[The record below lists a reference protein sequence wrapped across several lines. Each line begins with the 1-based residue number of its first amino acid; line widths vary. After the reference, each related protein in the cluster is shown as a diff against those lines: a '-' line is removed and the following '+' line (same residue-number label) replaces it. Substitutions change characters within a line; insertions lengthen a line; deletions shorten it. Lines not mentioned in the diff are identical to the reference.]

1 MKTYMCLGVRFEGS
15 NKVYNYLSDDLTIEK
30 GDYVVVSGTIDKVV
44 QVVDV
49 GVYTEEELPYPLGK
63 LKKIKGLYKKKD
75 DRYLARLMDDDLD
88 DEEELPIDNIEETF
102 RKPEKNEIESSD
114 FDENSSKSIRDSTS
128 NYDEWDSCAENK
140 DYFAYVTRAG
150 RVVIV
155 QKSGDRRI
163 FKPNVFNVHYRK
175 YIYHYEL
182 LTRIFFTPDSKYC
195 IITCDLGNLFFVDL
209 KSGTLAK
216 EYHLFPEISYEKGDI
231 DEVYEGINFTGYYE
245 LYTLVQFSRLG
256 RYAVIRVRGQYD
268 PQSTDGWDSDDL
280 ITPIYLRSVFVI
292 NMKTDEIIIR
302 EYFDDVPE
310 KKGRNVA
317 AIAFSPRET
326 RFVVGALGNALKI
339 FDLNTGKEIGRIAD
353 LCWKADPL
361 DLADCRFIVF
371 CEESRFLFVNKA
383 KNILIAEIDE
393 RGSIDIRNVIK
404 TGIKKYDHRKSD
416 KWYDSWA
423 DIYSLECKDDSIR
436 CTFHLMNDSRDR
448 TFACSMP
455 DHPTCVSKSSKIK
468 ARPQSDFI
476 VYEDYK
482 MIVEDGFHLLKE
494 GKLNSACDVS
504 EWLYD
509 QVEEYGDGIS
519 NLSAMFFILSIA
531 EYEVR
536 HNILE
541 DRIRNGAAYH
551 IYRYEN
557 MGRYKKDLSEEEIE
571 QVEKD
576 IAFIKSKVELP
587 ELVSYEDRDY
597 S

>member
-1 MKTYMCLGVRFEGS
+1 MCLGVRFEGS

-49 GVYTEEELPYPLGK
+49 GFYTEEELPYSLGK
-63 LKKIKGLYKKKD
+63 LKKIKGLYKKKN
-75 DRYLARLMDDDLD
+75 DRYLVRLMDDDID
-88 DEEELPIDNIEETF
+88 DEEELPLDDIEVAF
-102 RKPEKNEIESSD
+102 KKPEKNEIESSG
-114 FDENSSKSIRDSTS
+114 FDDNSPESIIDSTS

-326 RFVVGALGNALKI
+326 RFAVGALGNALKV

-353 LCWKADPL
+353 LCWKVDPL

-371 CEESRFLFVNKA
+371 CEESRFLYVNKA

-393 RGSIDIRNVIK
+393 SGSIDIRNVIR

-416 KWYDSWA
+416 KGYDSWA
-423 DIYSLECKDDSIR
+423 DIYSLEYKDDSIR

-448 TFACSMP
+448 IFTCSLP
-455 DHPTCVSKSSKIK
+455 DHPTCISVSSKIK
-468 ARPQSDFI
+468 ARPQNDFI

-494 GKLNSACDVS
+494 GKLNSVCDVS

-551 IYRYEN
+551 IYRYDN

-571 QVEKD
+571 QVERD

>member
-49 GVYTEEELPYPLGK
+49 GFYTEEELPYPLGK
-63 LKKIKGLYKKKD
+63 LKKIKGLYKKKN
-75 DRYLARLMDDDLD
+75 DRYLERLMDDDLD
-88 DEEELPIDNIEETF
+88 DEEDIPLDNIEEAF
-102 RKPEKNEIESSD
+102 KKPEKNECESSSC
-114 FDENSSKSIRDSTS
+114 DENPPKSFRDSTS
-128 NYDEWDSCAENK
+128 DYDEWDSCAENN

-150 RVVIV
+150 HVVIV

-163 FKPNVFNVHYRK
+163 FKPKVFNVHYRK

-209 KSGTLAK
+209 KSGTVTK
-216 EYHLFPEISYEKGDI
+216 EYHLFPEISYEKDDI
-231 DEVYEGINFTGYYE
+231 DEVYEGINFTGYYD
-245 LYTLVQFSRLG
+245 LHTLVQFSRLG
-256 RYAVIRVRGQYD
+256 RYAAIRVRGQYD
-268 PQSTDGWDSDDL
+268 PQSTDGWDPDDL
-280 ITPIYLRSVFVI
+280 ITPVYLRSVFVM
-292 NMKTDEIIIR
+292 NMKTGEIIIR

-326 RFVVGALGNALKI
+326 RFAVGAIGNAIKT
-339 FDLNTGKEIGRIAD
+339 FDLKTGKEIGRVAD

-361 DLADCRFIVF
+361 DFADCRFIVF

-383 KNILIAEIDE
+383 KNILVAEIDE
-393 RGSIDIRNVIK
+393 SGNIDIRNVIR

-423 DIYSLECKDDSIR
+423 DMYSLEYKDDNIR
-436 CTFHLMNDSRDR
+436 CIFHLMNDSRDR
-448 TFACSMP
+448 IFTCSLP
-455 DHPTCVSKSSKIK
+455 DQPNCLPESSKIK
-468 ARPQSDFI
+468 ARPQSDYI

-482 MIVEDGFHLLKE
+482 LIVEDGFHLLKE

-509 QVEEYGDGIS
+509 QVEAYGDGIT
-519 NLSAMFFILSIA
+519 NLSAMFLIISTA

-536 HNILE
+536 HNTLE

-557 MGRYKKDLSEEEIE
+557 MGRYKQELIEAEIE

-576 IAFIKSKVELP
+576 MAYIKSKVKLP